1 MSDDGKK
8 KDAGRFSVLFFV
20 VLIVAGYF
28 AWQHYKKMPE
38 TAEEAVERTVS
49 AAPLIEREAEV
60 EKNYIGYVTPVHD
73 VSVRPYI
80 SGFVDEIRVKGGSE
94 VKAGDVMVI
103 IDQAE
108 YKAKLDA
115 AKAAVAQAEAS
126 FNNSSVYYQRMQ
138 KAGARA
144 VSKTELDNAKAS
156 FLSAEAALEQDK
168 AALAE
173 AQVNYDYTVIR
184 ATIDGV
190 VGDVPLSK
198 GDYVSPENVL
208 LTVIQYNPIRVVF
221 SITDKDYL
229 EEAGRPEMFADETLR
244 LKLADGAVYPQAGTF
259 GYVDNQIDKSTN
271 SIAVYADF
279 ANPDKRL
286 VANAYVNVLVE
297 KKYRGMIV
305 RKDLVYI
312 EPDGSYIYVAGA
324 NGVVKTAVNIL
335 SEYGNNNYIL
345 KNTFTPGESIVL
357 DKMGAGDEGHKF
369 KIVMEGA
376 AAAGEKN

>member
-1 MSDDGKK
+1 M
-8 KDAGRFSVLFFV
+8 
-20 VLIVAGYF
+20 IVAGYF
-28 AWQHYKKMPE
+28 AWQHYKKTPE

-73 VSVRPYI
+73 VRVRPYI

-103 IDQAE
+103 IDQVE
-108 YKAKLDA
+108 YKARLDA

-156 FLSAEAALEQDK
+156 FLSAEAALEQAK

-173 AQVNYDYTVIR
+173 VQVNYDYTVIR

-229 EEAGRPEMFADETLR
+229 EEAGRPEMFAGETLR
-244 LKLADGAVYPQAGTF
+244 LKLADGAVYPQTGTF